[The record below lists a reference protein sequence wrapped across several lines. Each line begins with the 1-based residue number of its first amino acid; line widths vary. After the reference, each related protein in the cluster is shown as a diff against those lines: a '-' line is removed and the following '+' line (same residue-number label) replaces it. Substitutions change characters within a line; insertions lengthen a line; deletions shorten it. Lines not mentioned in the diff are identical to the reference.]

1 MPLTAFQRRVCKLIA
16 ANRVKSGES
25 YVAGGIALS
34 ELTRTSRLSQDIDLF
49 HDTREALADS
59 WLADRRELD
68 KNGYTTT
75 IIREMTTFI
84 EVEVS
89 REGESVRMQWCCDS
103 AFRFFPLIEHP
114 DFGLVLS
121 PFDLA
126 TNKVLALVGRAEVR
140 DWIDALVCHKEIQ
153 PLGYLVWACAG
164 KDPGL
169 NPSFVLNEA
178 KRASRYTPEDIAGLS
193 FEGVPP
199 NLADL
204 SGKWRLA
211 SQQAQVVVDL
221 LPEDHVGECVLDQ
234 KGALFRGE
242 PDELKQALEND
253 FLQFHKG
260 HIGGS
265 MPVFCDMLDKKSR
278 PDGQS
283 AGDTPAQK

>member
-1 MPLTAFQRRVCKLIA
+1 MALTAFQRGVCKLIA

-25 YVAGGIALS
+25 YVAGGVALS

-49 HDTREALADS
+49 HDTREALVNS

-75 IIREMTTFI
+75 IIREMTAFI
-84 EVEVS
+84 EAEVAH
-89 REGESVRMQWCCDS
+89 EGQSVRMQWSCDS

-114 DFGLVLS
+114 DFGLALS

-153 PLGYLVWACAG
+153 ALGYLIWACVG

-169 NPSFVLNEA
+169 NPGFILNEA
-178 KRASRYTPEDIAGLS
+178 RRTSHYTPEDIVGLS
-193 FEGVPP
+193 FEGIPP

-204 SGKWRLA
+204 SVKWRLA
-211 SQQAQVVVDL
+211 SQQSQMVIDL

-242 PDELKQALEND
+242 PVELKQALEND
-253 FLQFHKG
+253 SLQFHKG
-260 HIGGS
+260 HIRGA
-265 MPVFCDMLDKKSR
+265 MPVFCDMPGKKSR
-278 PDGQS
+278 PDSQS
-283 AGDTPAQK
+283 